1 MEERKPSF
9 NGQMRK
15 ADVKKDAQIMQKELA
30 EELKNITQPNDTVEK
45 MNQAVS
51 DVVNREEEKLRQ
63 LKMGDAMLRYLQLAE
78 AQQQKMGEVI
88 EQAARANVELLRLN
102 EERAS
107 SVLSAE
113 QMRVLLHQE
122 IPRIR
127 VENHYT
133 DLLVEVDEILVT
145 MTKESDKLKSE
156 VTQMLLNQAN
166 AQSEKNNLLI
176 ILLVASIILQ
186 FIF

>member
-1 MEERKPSF
+1 MMRNEEQKESF
-9 NGQMRK
+9 NGQIRK
-15 ADVKKDAQIMQKELA
+15 TEIKRDAQIIQKELA
-30 EELKNITQPNDTVEK
+30 KELKAIVKPDDTAEK
-45 MNQAVS
+45 LNQAMD
-51 DVVNREEEKLRQ
+51 DVVGGKEEQLRQ
-63 LKMGDAMLRYLQLAE
+63 LKVGDAMLRYIQSAE
-78 AQQQKMGEVI
+78 AQQRKMGEVI

-145 MTKESDKLKSE
+145 MTKESDK
-156 VTQMLLNQAN
+156 
-166 AQSEKNNLLI
+166 
-176 ILLVASIILQ
+176 
-186 FIF
+186 

>member
-1 MEERKPSF
+1 
-9 NGQMRK
+9 
-15 ADVKKDAQIMQKELA
+15 
-30 EELKNITQPNDTVEK
+30 
-45 MNQAVS
+45 
-51 DVVNREEEKLRQ
+51 
-63 LKMGDAMLRYLQLAE
+63 MLWYLQLAE
-78 AQQQKMGEVI
+78 AQLQKMGEVI